1 MGEDIYMYTLSPS
14 LGSESM
20 NRANMPI
27 RREAAVNAINA
38 SLQLLQ
44 LENKRYD
51 QFKKEVWGHTQPLTP
66 REMKLMEDIFQ
77 DVEVNE
83 YYCDELVMDT
93 YDDCD
98 VSRLVMNST
107 IYTVKIPKVSTN
119 GSRFGTCTCGIPK
132 LDGIPCVHMIFLA
145 KGGHIEDP
153 GFTRL
158 SVMPFWLPTNCWRQQ
173 FPEDSMSRGNIA
185 ISSIKSKYSPDDV
198 IRYCPDWAA
207 PKKAN
212 CPKKDSGCKH
222 GVMDAIKNAG
232 QIKRRKIMW

>member
-1 MGEDIYMYTLSPS
+1 MLTCRRFPQAAHFHCSWHRRQNIIKTCGGSADLPGSALWLFNLLSNCKTLNSIKYYSEKYESTLHPTDAYYLSKLPNEMQYPAARCSMGEDVYMYNLSAS
-14 LGSESM
+14 SGSESM

-51 QFKKEVWGHTQPLTP
+51 QFKKEAWGHTQPLTP

-119 GSRFGTCTCGIPK
+119 RS
-132 LDGIPCVHMIFLA
+132 A
-145 KGGHIEDP
+145 
-153 GFTRL
+153 
-158 SVMPFWLPTNCWRQQ
+158 
-173 FPEDSMSRGNIA
+173 
-185 ISSIKSKYSPDDV
+185 
-198 IRYCPDWAA
+198 
-207 PKKAN
+207 
-212 CPKKDSGCKH
+212 
-222 GVMDAIKNAG
+222 
-232 QIKRRKIMW
+232 